1 MKLSSKTETRVSG
14 VKKMGATLRLF
25 FIFCTLCWATAAAAV
40 DVRPAVWAG
49 KFYPSDPEEL
59 KQTIARLT
67 TRAAQTPW
75 TAPAGP
81 LRALIL
87 PHAGYNYSG
96 LTAAHAHRV
105 LAGSG
110 LTKVIL
116 MGPDH
121 RVGFDAVAVSD
132 VAGYATPL
140 GVVPLHADA
149 ARLRADAALFRS
161 IPASD
166 RGEHSLEVILPF
178 LQTDLPAMTLVP
190 MAVGRCDPQAVGQ
203 ALAPLL
209 DDHTLVVVSSD
220 LSHFLSYDAATAMD
234 RETIQAIL
242 RLDAALLAK
251 EEARACGRYPL
262 AVLLYLARN
271 RHWHPALL
279 HYANSGDTAGD
290 RQAVVGYAAIAFYGE
305 NTMPSK
311 PSPLTQEQGRVLL
324 SIARNTLNEHF
335 GSPAAADPKAGS
347 PTDPALQV
355 PCGTFVTLKIGD
367 DLRGC
372 IGTLTGR
379 EPLLDG
385 VRTHALNAAFHDP
398 RFRPLTAEELGRVT
412 IEVSVLT
419 EPQPLIYDGADDLI
433 AKLRPNVDGI
443 ILRKG
448 YASATFLPQVWEQ
461 LPKPEAFLSH
471 LCLKAGLS
479 ADAWRKGQ
487 LEVQTYQVQYFE
499 EPH

>member
-1 MKLSSKTETRVSG
+1 MRVSG

-25 FIFCTLCWATAAAAV
+25 FICCTLCWATAAAAV
-40 DVRPAVWAG
+40 DVRPAAWAG
-49 KFYPSDPEEL
+49 KFYPSDPDEL
-59 KQTIARLT
+59 KQAIAALT

-75 TAPAGP
+75 TAPPGR

-87 PHAGYNYSG
+87 PHAGYVYSG

-110 LTKVIL
+110 LSKVIL

-121 RVGFDAVAVSD
+121 QVGFTNVAVSG
-132 VAGYATPL
+132 VEGYATPL
-140 GVVPLHADA
+140 GTVPLHGDA
-149 ARLRADAALFRS
+149 RRLRADTALFRS
-161 IPASD
+161 IPESD
-166 RGEHSLEVILPF
+166 RSEHSLEVVLPF
-178 LQTDLPAMTLVP
+178 LQTDLPGMTLVP
-190 MAVGRCDPQAVGQ
+190 LVVGRCDPERVGRAV
-203 ALAPLL
+203 ASLL
-209 DDHTLVVVSSD
+209 DESTLVAVSSD
-220 LSHFLSYDAATAMD
+220 LSHYLSYDRALARD
-234 RETIQAIL
+234 RETIAALL
-242 RLDAALLAK
+242 RLDAALLEK
-251 EEARACGRYPL
+251 EENRACGRYPL
-262 AVLLYLARN
+262 AVLLYLARS
-271 RHWHPALL
+271 RHWHPVLL

-290 RQAVVGYAAIAFYGE
+290 RSAVVGYAAIAFFGE
-305 NTMPSK
+305 NAMPPK
-311 PSPLTQEQGRVLL
+311 PSSLTPEQGRVLL
-324 SIARNTLNEHF
+324 SVARNTLNEHF
-335 GSPAAADPKAGS
+335 GHPAEGIPNAGS
-347 PTDPALQV
+347 PADPALQA
-355 PCGTFVTLKIGD
+355 PCGTFVTLKIRG

-379 EPLLDG
+379 EPLVEG

-398 RFRPLTAEELGRVT
+398 RFGPLTAEELSRVT

-419 EPQPLIYDGADDLI
+419 EPQPLRYDGADDLI
-433 AKLRPNVDGI
+433 AKLRPNVDGV